1 MNKRILTI
9 GMLVTVIW
17 IAIIVF
23 IYLFTGL
30 GHPKSLNEFGDFLA
44 GVFAPVAF
52 FWLILGYMQQGQQ
65 LEQNTKALEQQ
76 ERALQLQI
84 EEMRQ
89 GIKQQVELVQLQ
101 RQQLDAMNYGSN
113 PNLLIDA
120 CGCEIYTGSEEEPSN
135 LSKIML
141 KIHNNGIGEALNVR
155 IEVKHKSYNLI
166 SKILIDESIQESI
179 YLEPDL
185 VNMSADLK
193 SLTIDI
199 VLVCNNKF
207 NYEIREVYEID
218 VNFIVDSWE
227 IEDVIIKNKTY

>member
-1 MNKRILTI
+1 
-9 GMLVTVIW
+9 
-17 IAIIVF
+17 
-23 IYLFTGL
+23 
-30 GHPKSLNEFGDFLA
+30 
-44 GVFAPVAF
+44 
-52 FWLILGYMQQGQQ
+52 
-65 LEQNTKALEQQ
+65 
-76 ERALQLQI
+76 
-84 EEMRQ
+84 
-89 GIKQQVELVQLQ
+89 
-101 RQQLDAMNYGSN
+101 
-113 PNLLIDA
+113 
-120 CGCEIYTGSEEEPSN
+120 
-135 LSKIML
+135 ML